1 MADFISSRDGLPAS
15 PEVRP
20 RARRGSRAR
29 THRGRRSC
37 VQDIF
42 LTDGASKGVGF
53 LLSLILRGGGSDGL
67 LVPRYGE
74 MWGDV
79 GRYGET
85 WDGLLVPQQTAEI
98 AEIAARQPR

>member
-1 MADFISSRDGLPAS
+1 MVYCVFKA
-15 PEVRP
+15 P
-20 RARRGSRAR
+20 RCGRAHAAALER
-29 THRGRRSC
+29 TLTEGGRSC

-79 GRYGET
+79 GRHGT
-85 WDGLLVPQQTAEI
+85 GCWCRS
-98 AEIAARQPR
+98 RQPR